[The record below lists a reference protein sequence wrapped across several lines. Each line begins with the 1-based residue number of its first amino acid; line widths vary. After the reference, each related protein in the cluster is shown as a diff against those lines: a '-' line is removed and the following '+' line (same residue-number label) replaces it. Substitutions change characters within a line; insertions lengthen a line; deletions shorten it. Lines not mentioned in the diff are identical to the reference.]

1 MAIADRLILSD
12 ETPFTDPRFDKP
24 LVLSHHPGEQ
34 DLSRVSSHAGIPL
47 LYQHVGAD
55 NPASPENHYG
65 RFTAVTVENLELAV
79 DFVWSESNPSAMLAY
94 AQRCETTADGASLLT
109 GASVGARFKKSAL
122 HDMGDHYRVSPWE
135 LVEGSLTPMPEII
148 SIGLSADDEDPEYLV
163 GLAASWVSATIDPAE
178 PSTPTPEMEGNATMT
193 PEQIEK
199 LISDAHSVRLSS
211 DGGTTNAPA
220 DPATGVADPAPA
232 ADHVPAADPP
242 APAPDPAPQAA
253 PEPVVD
259 NRPQIQDYSQLALSN
274 PTMDREA
281 VLQLTAA
288 AMVANLDPNAF
299 ATALRDD
306 QLKKNVSQNAHVP
319 PAFARAEDKGAAPV
333 TLALAVEYLFDKD
346 RTDSKY
352 DALRA
357 FDAHVNSVEGR
368 LKSGQQA
375 VYVPF
380 DQASGFGDQRAE
392 ESYVIRNAAGDP
404 NNSATA
410 IEGGNLMN
418 SQAVGYVGGL
428 YDPGAG
434 DIVMEATTYNVT
446 SGEPFIRKFT
456 PQDARWVAE
465 PTAAAGFTRG
475 EPHVTAKLDLNPAIL
490 IWDVSYTRLLEM
502 RTGMFSMIAEAEG
515 RLSIG
520 EQIGHALMGEDAA
533 LANAVDGMYNKTAGV
548 PARQTV
554 VVGGDNHPSVTQVI
568 AALAKI
574 RDEEV
579 VGQVTLYISNRGDLG
594 LMQQPLVAS
603 VSPFYSGANMAL
615 MGKLRM
621 GPTSHD
627 FGDADKARSMMV
639 ANREVCWAPFDNA
652 VYVALHEKD
661 GVQNVRLE
669 LVAGSN
675 LAHAQGV
682 HTFSKA

>member
-12 ETPFTDPRFDKP
+12 ETPFTDARFDKP
-24 LVLSHHPGEQ
+24 LILSHQPGEQ
-34 DLSRVSSHAGIPL
+34 DLSRVSSHAGVPL

-65 RFTAVTVENLELAV
+65 RFTAASVENLELAV

-94 AQRCETTADGASLLT
+94 AQRCETAADGTSLLT
-109 GASVGARFKKSAL
+109 GASVGARFRKSAL
-122 HDMGDHYRVSPWE
+122 HDMGDHYRVAPWE

-148 SIGLSADDEDPEYLV
+148 SIGLSADDDDPEYLV

-178 PSTPTPEMEGNATMT
+178 PSTPTPEMEGNATMD
-193 PEQIEK
+193 PKKIAK

-211 DGGTTNAPA
+211 DGGAADAPSEPV
-220 DPATGVADPAPA
+220 PAVADPTPA
-232 ADHVPAADPP
+232 ADPVPAADPP
-242 APAPDPAPQAA
+242 AAVPDPAPAAA
-253 PEPVVD
+253 PAPVID
-259 NRPQIQDYSQLALSN
+259 NRPQIQEYSLLALSN
-274 PTMDREA
+274 PTMDSEA

-288 AMVANLDPNAF
+288 AMVQNLDPSLF
-299 ATALRDD
+299 AAALRDD
-306 QLKKNVSQNAHVP
+306 QLKKSVNQTAHVP
-319 PAFARAEDKGAAPV
+319 PAYARAEDKGAKPIS
-333 TLALAVEYLFDKD
+333 LKLAVEYLFDKE

-357 FDAHVNSVEGR
+357 FDSHINNVEGR
-368 LKSGQQA
+368 LKSGQNA

-380 DQASGFGDQRAE
+380 DQVAGFGDQREE
-392 ESYVIRNAAGDP
+392 ESYVIRNTAGDT

-410 IEGGNLMN
+410 GEGGNLMN

-434 DIVMEATTYNVT
+434 DIVTEATTYNVT
-446 SGEPFIRKFT
+446 SGEPFVRKFT

-475 EPHVTAKLDLNPAIL
+475 EPHVTVKLDLNPKIL

-502 RTGMFSMIAEAEG
+502 RTGMFNMIAEAEG
-515 RLSIG
+515 RLSIA

-533 LANAVDGMYNKTAGV
+533 ITNAVDGMYNKSV
-548 PARQTV
+548 SARQTV
-554 VVGGDNHPSVTQVI
+554 I
-568 AALAKI
+568 AANGNHATVDQIVAALGKM
-574 RDEEV
+574 RDENV
-579 VGQVTLYISNRGDLG
+579 VGQVTLYIGNAGDLG
-594 LMQQPLVAS
+594 LMQQPLVS
-603 VSPFYSGANMAL
+603 NVSPFYSGQNMAL

-627 FGDADKARSMMV
+627 FGADDKARAMMI

>member
-12 ETPFTDPRFDKP
+12 ETPFTDARFDKP
-24 LVLSHHPGEQ
+24 LVLSHQPGEQ
-34 DLSRVSSHAGIPL
+34 DLSRVSSHAGVPV

-65 RFTAVTVENLELAV
+65 RVTAASVEKLELAV

-94 AQRCETTADGASLLT
+94 AQRCETTADGTSLLT
-109 GASVGARFKKSAL
+109 GASVGARFRKSAL
-122 HDMGDHYRVSPWE
+122 HDMGDHYRVAPWE

-148 SIGLSADDEDPEYLV
+148 SIGLSADDDDPEYLV
-163 GLAASWVSATIDPAE
+163 GLAASWVSATIDSAE
-178 PSTPTPEMEGNATMT
+178 PSTPTPEMEGKATMT

-199 LISDAHSVRLSS
+199 LLSDAHSVRLSS
-211 DGGTTNAPA
+211 DGGITDAPS
-220 DPATGVADPAPA
+220 AP
-232 ADHVPAADPP
+232 VTPVADPP
-242 APAPDPAPQAA
+242 APAPVTPVAEPPAA
-253 PEPVVD
+253 PVTAVADPPATVVD
-259 NRPQIQDYSQLALSN
+259 NRPQIHEYSQLALSN
-274 PTMDREA
+274 PIMDREA

-288 AMVANLDPNAF
+288 AMVENTDPTAF
-299 ATALRDD
+299 AAALRND
-306 QLKKNVSQNAHVP
+306 QLKKSVGQTVHVP
-319 PAFARAEDKGAAPV
+319 PAYSRGEDKGSDPV
-333 TLALAVEYLFDKD
+333 SLALAVEYLFDKE

-357 FDAHVNSVEGR
+357 FDSHVNSVEGR
-368 LKSGQQA
+368 LKSGQNA

-380 DQASGFGDQRAE
+380 DQVSGFGDQREE

-410 IEGGNLMN
+410 AEGGNLMN

-446 SGEPFIRKFT
+446 TGEPFIRKFT
-456 PQDARWVAE
+456 PNDARWVAE
-465 PTAAAGFTRG
+465 PTAAAGFARG
-475 EPHVTAKLDLNPAIL
+475 EPYATAKLTLNPAIL

-502 RTGMFSMIAEAEG
+502 RTGMFNMIAEAEG
-515 RLSIG
+515 RLSIA
-520 EQIGHALMGEDAA
+520 EQIGHALMGENPAV
-533 LANAVDGMYNKTAGV
+533 ANAVDGMYFKTNDIE
-548 PARQTV
+548 ARQTTV
-554 VVGGDNHPSVTQVI
+554 DAANDHATVAQII
-568 AALAKI
+568 AALGKM
-574 RDEEV
+574 RDEDV
-579 VGQVTLYISNRGDLG
+579 VGQITLYISNGGDLG

-603 VSPFYSGANMAL
+603 VSPFYSGQNMAL

-627 FGDADKARSMMV
+627 FGDSAKARALMI
-639 ANREVCWAPFDNA
+639 ANRDVCWAPFDNA

-675 LAHAQGV
+675 LAHAESV